1 MIFRRQI
8 LGAMVVTTLC
18 VVPIGSSL
26 AASEANE
33 PAAQQKPPAVSQGK
47 LIAAYRGVLPCADC
61 PGIDT
66 TVKLFGADAQA
77 THGVYM
83 TKNTYQ
89 ERNSSYTETGNWT
102 LEKGTPDD
110 ASASVYVLKN
120 KTGNGVT
127 NFLRVGDG
135 AIKQLDNNRKPFTG
149 TVNFTLKRVGSNA
162 APHGTPVA

>member
-1 MIFRRQI
+1 MICRQTI
-8 LGAMVVTTLC
+8 LAGMIATSLCIATAGFSVV
-18 VVPIGSSL
+18 
-26 AASEANE
+26 EAH
-33 PAAQQKPPAVSQGK
+33 AHDSTQQQKAPAGAHGK
-47 LIAAYRGVLPCADC
+47 LLATYHGVLPCADC

-89 ERNSSYTETGNWT
+89 ERNSSYTETGTWT

-127 NFLRVGDG
+127 DFLRVGDDE
-135 AIKQLDNNRKPFTG
+135 IKQLDNNRKPFSG
-149 TVNFTLKRVGSNA
+149 TVNFSLKRAGR
-162 APHGTPVA
+162 